1 MAKQKEKSK
10 NNRIEAERA
19 RITERFSRADGN
31 QLAIVTPLIQ
41 NAAFMKVTLEDL
53 QEAINDEGVVDE
65 YKNGANQYGQKQS
78 ATLQSYNALIKNYAS
93 VIKTLAQILPP
104 EERQE
109 AKRKTPEEIMAE
121 KAADHKRLM
130 KWTDVQTEI
139 SRRVL
144 KGQPP
149 LTEAEAKEILLQ
161 NGIPDDEADELI
173 AEYW

>member
-1 MAKQKEKSK
+1 MTKEE
-10 NNRIEAERA
+10 RINDELT
-19 RITERFSRADGN
+19 RISRRFEKADGN
-31 QLAIVTPLIQ
+31 QRAIAAPLIQ

-53 QEAINDEGVVDE
+53 QEIINAEGVVDE
-65 YKNGANQYGQKQS
+65 YKNGANQYGMKQS

-93 VIKTLAQILPP
+93 VIKTLSQILPP

-121 KAADHKRLM
+121 RAAENERFR
-130 KWTDVQTEI
+130 KWTDVQAEQY
-139 SRRVL
+139 RRL
-144 KGQPP
+144 NHDLPP
-149 LTEAEAKEILLQ
+149 LTKAEAKEILLQ